1 MLEAQAASKNLGTK
15 TDALMTQLHHTHRNH
30 AKDEEQD
37 NSSHASPSSHNG
49 QKSNAKF
56 MQKLA

>member
-30 AKDEEQD
+30 AEDEEQD
-37 NSSHASPSSHNG
+37 NSSHALPSSHNG